1 MFKGLFFSKVVATLG
16 LSLGCG
22 FLGSQAVQA
31 ASFQGLGDLP
41 GGLNFS
47 SAIGISADG
56 STIVGISG
64 SSNTTGQEA
73 FRWNQD
79 TGMVG
84 LGDLV
89 GGTFDS
95 TARGTSANGSIVVG
109 QSSSVNGNEAFRWTQ
124 TTGMVGLG
132 DFPGGS
138 FFSG

>member
-1 MFKGLFFSKVVATLG
+1 
-16 LSLGCG
+16 
-22 FLGSQAVQA
+22 
-31 ASFQGLGDLP
+31 
-41 GGLNFS
+41 
-47 SAIGISADG
+47 
-56 STIVGISG
+56 
-64 SSNTTGQEA
+64 
-73 FRWNQD
+73 
-79 TGMVG
+79 MVG